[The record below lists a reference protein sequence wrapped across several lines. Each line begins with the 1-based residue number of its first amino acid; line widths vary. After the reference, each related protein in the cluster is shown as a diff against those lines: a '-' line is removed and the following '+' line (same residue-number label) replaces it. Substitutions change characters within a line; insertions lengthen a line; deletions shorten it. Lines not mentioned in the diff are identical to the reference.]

1 MAESNNAI
9 EERILDA
16 LATISD
22 NEKPNIAKLARENN
36 VPYQRLLACYKGRQ
50 SILEQS
56 ATNLQLNLAQELVLC
71 QYLDTLNK
79 VGISTQRQMLINC
92 ANSIL

>member
-36 VPYQRLLACYKGRQ
+36 VPY
-50 SILEQS
+50 
-56 ATNLQLNLAQELVLC
+56 
-71 QYLDTLNK
+71 
-79 VGISTQRQMLINC
+79 
-92 ANSIL
+92 